1 VHFQSAFC
9 VFNGPLCKRDML
21 QSVSNRNLATT
32 ARKCPMGLRP
42 GRRPTNEDE
51 NAVGFSREFPM
62 ALRATQGDENR
73 VHRYPNGWG
82 EWKRS

>member
-1 VHFQSAFC
+1 
-9 VFNGPLCKRDML
+9 
-21 QSVSNRNLATT
+21 
-32 ARKCPMGLRP
+32 MGLRP